1 MTGQPGPTPSCC
13 EEYAGVSGAALS
25 RRGVLKGLL
34 GVGATTAFFGTTFTQ
49 TAYAATTPTDR
60 VLVVLS
66 LRGAA
71 DGLSLVVPHGDPAY
85 YTARPRIAVPAAN
98 LIAKDAF
105 FGLHP
110 SLAPLLPMWTAGKV
124 AAVHATGLPVANRS
138 HFAAMEELEDADPG
152 SSARVGWINRLI
164 GTDDYTNP
172 LQAVGMGFTTPI
184 TAMYGPE
191 GTVTTSGVDDMVLAG
206 ADQWD
211 PEGRRPLSL
220 DTLWGDAAGR
230 VGQGG
235 RAAIAAVDDF
245 APVRRVSD
253 QPANGAAYSDDD
265 LGRALADTARTIK
278 ADVGAQVISVDH
290 DGGWDMHANLGTLDW
305 GSMLGAAGA
314 LATSLA
320 AFFTDLGTW
329 GDRVTVVTISEFGR
343 RVRENA
349 NYGLDHGHGNVMFLL
364 GAGVRGGYHGT
375 WPGLVDSLD
384 ADLAVTTDYRSVLAE
399 LVDKR
404 LGRSVAT
411 VFPGFAPETVGAVG

>member
-1 MTGQPGPTPSCC
+1 MTETTSCC
-13 EEYAGVSGAALS
+13 EEYAGLS
-25 RRGVLKGLL
+25 RRGLLKGLV
-34 GVGATTAFFGTTFTQ
+34 GAGATTAFFGTTFTQ
-49 TAYAATTPTDR
+49 TAYAATQSADR

-71 DGLSLVVPHGDPAY
+71 DGLSLVVPHADPAY
-85 YTARPRIAVPAAN
+85 YTARPRIAIPSAS
-98 LIAKDAF
+98 LLAKDSF

-110 SLAPLLPMWTAGKV
+110 SLAPLLPLWDAGKV

-152 SSARVGWINRLI
+152 STARVGWINRLI

-172 LQAVGMGFTTPI
+172 LQAIGLGLSTPI

-191 GTVTTSGVDDMVLAG
+191 ATVTTERVDDLVLAG
-206 ADQWD
+206 ADKWD

-220 DTLWGDAAGR
+220 GTLWADAPGPAGR
-230 VGQGG
+230 GG
-235 RAAIAAVDDF
+235 RAALAAVEDF
-245 APVRRVSD
+245 APVRQVSAT
-253 QPANGAAYSDDD
+253 PANGAAYSDDD
-265 LGRALADTARTIK
+265 LGRALADTARTIR
-278 ADVGAQVISVDH
+278 ADIGAQVISVDH
-290 DGGWDMHANLGTLDW
+290 DGGWDMHANLGTLGW
-305 GSMLGAAGA
+305 GAMLDAAAA

-320 AFFTDLGTW
+320 AFFTDLGPLA
-329 GDRVTVVTISEFGR
+329 DKVTVVTISEFGR

-399 LVDKR
+399 LVTKR

-411 VFPGFAPETVGAVG
+411 VFPGFSPEVVGAVG